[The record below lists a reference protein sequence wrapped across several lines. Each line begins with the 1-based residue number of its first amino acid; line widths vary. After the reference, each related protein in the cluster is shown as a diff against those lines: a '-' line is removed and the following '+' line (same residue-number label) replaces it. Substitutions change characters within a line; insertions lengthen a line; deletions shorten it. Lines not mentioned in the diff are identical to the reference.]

1 MKATDLVVPAVAVVG
16 GAIVL
21 NQVMKFLGASAGAF
35 GDVLAGLNP
44 IPHIGQAVTD
54 AGAAA
59 TNFSKK
65 IIEGDPAT
73 TGAIALLGPVGGIA
87 GGIGNI
93 TGLLLGASG
102 NFTVTPESAHHG
114 EMVHLKATGL
124 YVPKE
129 PELFGIWP
137 LRYGWKELNF
147 ALGVAS
153 VNGTFETDIL
163 INDTTPPG
171 SYTVYVD
178 QRPWGVGH
186 YYEKK
191 FIVLKD
197 GEAPRS
203 SFWNFFGI
211 PLDPG
216 FR

>member
-35 GDVLAGLNP
+35 GDILAGLNP
-44 IPHIGQAVTD
+44 IPLIGQAVTD

-65 IIEGDPAT
+65 IIEGDPTT

-102 NFTVTPESAHHG
+102 GLTLTPESAHHG
-114 EMVHLKATGL
+114 ETFHLKATGL
-124 YVPKE
+124 KTQST
-129 PELFGIWP
+129 GNIATWP
-137 LRYGWKELNF
+137 LWYGWKELNF
-147 ALGVAS
+147 RMMLAS
-153 VNGTFETDIL
+153 VNGVFETDV
-163 INDTTPPG
+163 NVDSTTPPG
-171 SYTVYVD
+171 SYTIYID
-178 QRPWGVGH
+178 QQPWGGH

-197 GEAPRS
+197 NEAPRS

-211 PLDPG
+211 PLDQG